1 LADVRNSSVSDTLIR
16 NVNTEEL
23 NFRDTSTANLAAS
36 PNLTGNLKSNDPETE
51 FVVLR
56 KKVNQT
62 QPNQSDD
69 DSKSSKDDNNS
80 VFIVQDS

>member
-1 LADVRNSSVSDTLIR
+1 
-16 NVNTEEL
+16 VNTEEL

-36 PNLTGNLKSNDPETE
+36 PNLMANNKGNDPETE

-62 QPNQSDD
+62 
-69 DSKSSKDDNNS
+69 
-80 VFIVQDS
+80 